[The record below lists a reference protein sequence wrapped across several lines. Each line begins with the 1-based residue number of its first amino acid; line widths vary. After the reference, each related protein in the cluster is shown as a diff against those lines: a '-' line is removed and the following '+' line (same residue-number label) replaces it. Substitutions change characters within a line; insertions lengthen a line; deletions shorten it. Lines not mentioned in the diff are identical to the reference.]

1 MISVPDFIQSIASDD
16 PAYDVT
22 HNFGKM
28 MVLYGLIAG
37 IPDIAIASNHT
48 TDKTS
53 FDITATNQAI
63 AHSVNSYLNG
73 VSYTAYGTRYD
84 ILSDC
89 EKRCIHIN
97 IIKR

>member
-1 MISVPDFIQSIASDD
+1 MISVPDFIQSITSDN

-37 IPDIAIASNHT
+37 IPDIVIASNHT
-48 TDKTS
+48 SDKTS
-53 FDITATNQAI
+53 FDITAINQTT

-73 VSYTAYGTRYD
+73 ISYTAYGTRYD
-84 ILSDC
+84 VSSDC
-89 EKRCIHIN
+89 EKRCVHIN
-97 IIKR
+97 ITKR